1 MKIDAHG
8 SKQKGG
14 KINPLLSYL
23 KKFNDIQKW
32 DYMGLTVEIDCTVD
46 HKNQNLLVRWIE
58 YSEGFNDRLIV
69 YSFEEF
75 NSLFS
80 PIVND

>member
-8 SKQKGG
+8 TNQKGG
-14 KINPLLSYL
+14 KINLLLSYL

-32 DYMGLTVEIDCTVD
+32 NYMGLAVEIDCTVD
-46 HKNQNLLVRWIE
+46 YKNQNLLVRWID
-58 YSEGFNDRLIV
+58 YTEGFNDRLIV
-69 YSFEEF
+69 YSLLEY

-80 PIVND
+80 PIVNA